1 MIVTTEALG
10 RVKTAA
16 GSFIFTRRMGES
28 VFYGVSL
35 DDIDYIERKWA
46 YVHQPE
52 YIEVVGGFYVTVFDE
67 TRSIPY
73 FVDEFDYINSQL
85 AIGEEMTYEDYQ
97 EMCELL
103 NEEEY

>member
-28 VFYGVSL
+28 AFYGVSL
-35 DDIDYIERKWA
+35 EDIDYIERKWA

-103 NEEEY
+103 NKEEY